1 MNSDFLLVLL
11 RDMVHTYPELR
22 VVLMSATIDTSLF
35 SSYFGSCPVVEVP
48 GRVHP
53 VQEYFLADCIQMTNF
68 LPEPVQKKN
77 NGGPDDD
84 RTRMLWNME
93 EEEKNTN
100 TT

>member
-35 SSYFGSCPVVEVP
+35 SSYFGSCPVVEV
-48 GRVHP
+48 
-53 VQEYFLADCIQMTNF
+53 QEYFLADCIQMTNF
-68 LPEPVQKKN
+68 LPEPVHKKN

-84 RTRMLWNME
+84 RTRRLWNTE
-93 EEEKNTN
+93 EEEKKTN

>member
-11 RDMVHTYPELR
+11 RDMVHNYPELR
-22 VVLMSATIDTSLF
+22 VVLRSATIDTSLF
-35 SSYFGSCPVVEVP
+35 SSYIGSCPVVEV
-48 GRVHP
+48 
-53 VQEYFLADCIQMTNF
+53 QEYFLEDCIQMTNF
-68 LPEPVQKKN
+68 LPEPVHKKN